1 MFFSVLCKW
10 EVADQSKAQLTC
22 QLLKLYKEEGSVL
35 WKIGFR
41 STSETQ
47 IQFNHWMYAE
57 EWKTLA

>member
-10 EVADQSKAQLTC
+10 EVAGQSKAQLTC

-47 IQFNHWMYAE
+47 IQFNH
-57 EWKTLA
+57 